1 MRRRTDL
8 LAWVAALSWLAGAAC
23 GGNAATNG
31 PDGGGA
37 AGSAGG
43 AGAAGSAGA
52 AGGSS
57 GSGGTAGAG
66 GSTGSGGSSGSG
78 AAGTGVGGQAGALP
92 PSLEG
97 VIRDAGIIGFKTP
110 RPEFGAV
117 IVANDGDRIYAVES
131 RRDVE
136 PGPLGIPWRS
146 RFRLAAYDSAA
157 SAAWTFAAPPD
168 DVVSD
173 VAVHSSGDVTVAV
186 LHDPLERRSYDL
198 VRLSRDGTVLGTT
211 TMSEPQTMPA
221 TDFGASDPRP
231 MFRMKSDFADATVG
245 GWVRL
250 LPDGDGLIAT
260 FLSYVDV
267 PADNPLSLR
276 LAMGVA
282 AFDWQSAAYVE
293 RWGRM
298 VEGPHSAQPAAWTYD
313 ELRQTEQAIR
323 PMLARD
329 ESTGDVLVGR
339 AWNNSR
345 CKANV
350 TVFAE
355 FTQMDCVF
363 GSVSPIEN
371 QWLPLA
377 VTRFTSAGQ
386 RVGTRILAPDAD
398 ASEQVAFALVAR
410 DGKLATAGFVVRK
423 NADGSF
429 RTYPDP
435 TGYVDYDGLIAV
447 YDGDGHPLFHHDFN
461 MGRGDVLA
469 SLRWLPND
477 IVAVGSSGWD
487 RWQGG
492 NSISRGADPLLVWLS
507 PDGARAASRTIPLTD
522 GARHFNLFDVAV
534 TDHAIVVHGFS
545 DAPMTHSGDGGN
557 TAARTFGPLRVRL
570 DRP

>member
-1 MRRRTDL
+1 MRRRTEL
-8 LAWVAALSWLAGAAC
+8 LAWVAAVSWLAGAAC
-23 GGNAATNG
+23 GGNAATTG

-37 AGSAGG
+37 SGG
-43 AGAAGSAGA
+43 AGAAGTS

-57 GSGGTAGAG
+57 GTVGAAGTG
-66 GSTGSGGSSGSG
+66 GSTGSAGSGVAG

-97 VIRDAGIIGFKTP
+97 VIRDAGIIGFRAP

-136 PGPLGIPWRS
+136 PGPLGLPWRS
-146 RFRLAAYDSAA
+146 RFRLAAYDNAA
-157 SAAWTFAAPPD
+157 SATWTFAAPPD

-186 LHDPLERRSYDL
+186 LHYPLERRSYDL

-211 TMSEPQTMPA
+211 TMTEPQTMPA

-231 MFRMKSDFADATVG
+231 MFRMKSDLADATVG

-250 LPDGDGLIAT
+250 LSDGDGLVAT

-276 LAMGVA
+276 LATGVA

-313 ELRQTEQAIR
+313 ELRQTEQAVR
-323 PMLARD
+323 PFLTRD
-329 ESTGDVLVGR
+329 ESTGDILVGR

-350 TVFAE
+350 AVFAE
-355 FTQMDCVF
+355 FAMTDCVL

-377 VTRFTSAGQ
+377 VTRFSSAGQ
-386 RVGTRILAPDAD
+386 RLGTRILAPDAD
-398 ASEQVAFALVAR
+398 AAEQVAFALVAR
-410 DGKLATAGFVVRK
+410 DGKLATAGFVVRET
-423 NADGSF
+423 NGDGTF

-435 TGYVDYDGLIAV
+435 NGYVDYDGYIAI
-447 YDGDGHPLFHHDFN
+447 YDGDGKPLFHRDFN

-507 PDGARAASRTIPLTD
+507 PDGGRSAQRVVQLSD
-522 GARHFNLFDVAV
+522 GTRHFNLFDLTV
-534 TDHAIVVHGFS
+534 TDHAIIAHGFS
-545 DAPMTHSGDGGN
+545 DAPLTHSGDGGN
-557 TAARTFGPLRVRL
+557 TAARTFGPLRVRI

>member
-1 MRRRTDL
+1 MGRHRLRT
-8 LAWVAALSWLAGAAC
+8 WVAAVSLAVGVGACSGGASSGGHGGGFGGGGRGGGESGGGGGRGGDV
-23 GGNAATNG
+23 GGNGG
-31 PDGGGA
+31 PGGGGA
-37 AGSAGG
+37 GG
-43 AGAAGSAGA
+43 TTGGGG

-57 GSGGTAGAG
+57 GSAGAG
-66 GSTGSGGSSGSG
+66 GGP
-78 AAGTGVGGQAGALP
+78 AA
-92 PSLEG
+92 SLEG
-97 VIRDAGIIGFKTP
+97 VVSNAPVVGFTAP
-110 RPEFGAV
+110 RPDYGAV

-157 SAAWTFAAPPD
+157 APAWTFAAAPD

-173 VAVHSSGDVTVAV
+173 VAVHRSGEVTIAV
-186 LHDPLERRSYDL
+186 LHYALERRSYDL
-198 VRLSRDGTVLGTT
+198 VRLARDGSVLGTMT
-211 TMSEPQTMPA
+211 LSEPQSMPA

-250 LPDGDGLIAT
+250 LPDGEGLVAT

-267 PADNPLSLR
+267 PSDNPLSLR
-276 LAMGVA
+276 MAMGVA
-282 AFDWQSAAYVE
+282 AFDRQAGAYVE
-293 RWGRM
+293 RWARV
-298 VEGPHSAQPAAWTYD
+298 VEGPHAAQPAAWTYD
-313 ELRQTEQAIR
+313 ELRQDEQAIR
-323 PMLARD
+323 PFLTRD
-329 ESTGDVLVGR
+329 ETTGDILVAR

-350 TVFAE
+350 TAFAE
-355 FTQMDCVF
+355 FTMMDCAL
-363 GSVSPIEN
+363 GAVSPIEN

-377 VTRFTSAGQ
+377 VTRFAAAGQ
-386 RVGTRILAPDAD
+386 RLGTRILVPGAD
-398 ASEQVAFALVAR
+398 AAEQVAFALVAR

-423 NADGSF
+423 NADGTQ

-435 TGYVDYDGLIAV
+435 TGYVDYDGMIAV
-447 YDGDGHPLFHHDFN
+447 YDGDGRALFHHDFN
-461 MGRGDVLA
+461 MGGGDVLA

-507 PDGARAASRTIPLTD
+507 PDGARAASRTIPMSD
-522 GARHFNLFDVAV
+522 GSRHFNLFDLTV
-534 TDHAIVVHGFS
+534 TDHAVIAHGFS
-545 DAPMTHSGDGGN
+545 DAPMTHSADGGN

-570 DRP
+570 DR

>member
-1 MRRRTDL
+1 MRRRTEL
-8 LAWVAALSWLAGAAC
+8 LAWVAAVSWLAGAAC
-23 GGNAATNG
+23 GGNAATTG

-37 AGSAGG
+37 SGG
-43 AGAAGSAGA
+43 AGAAGTS

-57 GSGGTAGAG
+57 GTAGAAG
-66 GSTGSGGSSGSG
+66 TAGSTGSAGSGVAG

-97 VIRDAGIIGFKTP
+97 VIRDAGIIGFKAP

-136 PGPLGIPWRS
+136 PGPLGLPWRS
-146 RFRLAAYDSAA
+146 RFRLAAYDNAA
-157 SAAWTFAAPPD
+157 SATWTFAAPPD

-173 VAVHSSGDVTVAV
+173 VAVHPSGDVTVAV
-186 LHDPLERRSYDL
+186 LHYPLERRSYDL

-211 TMSEPQTMPA
+211 TMTEPQTMPA

-231 MFRMKSDFADATVG
+231 MFRMKSDLADATVG

-250 LPDGDGLIAT
+250 LSDGDGLVAT

-282 AFDWQSAAYVE
+282 AFQWQAGAYAE
-293 RWGRM
+293 RWGRV
-298 VEGPHSAQPAAWTYD
+298 VEGPHAAQPAAWTYD
-313 ELRQTEQAIR
+313 ELRQDEQAIR
-323 PMLARD
+323 PFLTRD
-329 ESTGDVLVGR
+329 ETTGDILVGR
-339 AWNNSR
+339 AWNNLR

-355 FTQMDCVF
+355 FAMTDCVL

-377 VTRFTSAGQ
+377 VTRFSGAGQ
-386 RVGTRILAPDAD
+386 RLGTRILVPDTD
-398 ASEQVAFALVAR
+398 AAEQVAFALVAR
-410 DGKLATAGFVVRK
+410 DGKLATAGFVVRET
-423 NADGSF
+423 NGDGTF

-435 TGYVDYDGLIAV
+435 NGYVDYDGYIAI
-447 YDGDGHPLFHHDFN
+447 YDGDGKPLVHRDFN

-492 NSISRGADPLLVWLS
+492 NSISRGADPLVAWMS
-507 PDGARAASRTIPLTD
+507 PDGARAASRVLPLSD
-522 GARHFNLFDVAV
+522 GGRHFNLFDVAV
-534 TDHAIVVHGFS
+534 TDGAIVAHGFS
-545 DAPMTHSGDGGN
+545 DAPLTHSGDGGN

>member
-1 MRRRTDL
+1 MRRRTEL
-8 LAWVAALSWLAGAAC
+8 LAWVAAVSWLAGAAC
-23 GGNAATNG
+23 GGNAATTG

-37 AGSAGG
+37 S
-43 AGAAGSAGA
+43 GSAGA
-52 AGGSS
+52 AGTSAGGSS
-57 GSGGTAGAG
+57 GTAGAG
-66 GSTGSGGSSGSG
+66 GTGGSTGSAGSGVAG

-97 VIRDAGIIGFKTP
+97 VIRDAGIIGFKAP

-136 PGPLGIPWRS
+136 PGPLGLPWRS
-146 RFRLAAYDSAA
+146 RFRLAAYDNAA
-157 SAAWTFAAPPD
+157 SATWTFAAPPD

-173 VAVHSSGDVTVAV
+173 VAVHPSGDVTVAV
-186 LHDPLERRSYDL
+186 LHYPLERRSYDL

-211 TMSEPQTMPA
+211 TMTEPQTMPA

-231 MFRMKSDFADATVG
+231 MFRMKSDLADATVG

-250 LPDGDGLIAT
+250 LSDGDGLVAT

-282 AFDWQSAAYVE
+282 AFQWQAGAYAE
-293 RWGRM
+293 RWGRV
-298 VEGPHSAQPAAWTYD
+298 VEGPHAAQPAAWTYD
-313 ELRQTEQAIR
+313 ELRQDEQAIR
-323 PMLARD
+323 PFLTRD
-329 ESTGDVLVGR
+329 ETTGDILVGR
-339 AWNNSR
+339 AWNNLR

-355 FTQMDCVF
+355 FTMSDCMM
-363 GSVSPIEN
+363 GAVSPIEN

-377 VTRFTSAGQ
+377 VTRFSAAGA
-386 RVGTRILAPDAD
+386 RLGTRILAPDAD
-398 ASEQVAFALVAR
+398 AAEQVAFALVAR
-410 DGKLATAGFVVRK
+410 DGKLATAGFVVRET
-423 NADGSF
+423 NGDGTF

-435 TGYVDYDGLIAV
+435 SGYVDYDGYIAI
-447 YDGDGHPLFHHDFN
+447 YDGDGKPLTHHDFN

-507 PDGARAASRTIPLTD
+507 PDGASAASRTIPMTD
-522 GARHFNLFDVAV
+522 GTRHFNLFDLTV
-534 TDHAIVVHGFS
+534 TDHAIIAHGFS
-545 DAPMTHSGDGGN
+545 DAPLTHSGDGGN